1 MFKDKLI
8 FDVPEGPKLGQ
19 LKDLKEA
26 SDDELVEIGN
36 TAVEVLELRESE
48 EETNLERADQ
58 DKLSGGDYTCID
70 LVLLRFE
77 QYICRVL
84 GEDNSSKSCSDA

>member
-19 LKDLKEA
+19 LKDLEEA

-48 EETNLERADQ
+48 EETNLERVDQ
-58 DKLSGGDYTCID
+58 DKLSGDYTCID

-84 GEDNSSKSCSDA
+84 GEDNSSRSCSDA

>member
-19 LKDLKEA
+19 LKDLEEA

-48 EETNLERADQ
+48 EETNLERVDQ
-58 DKLSGGDYTCID
+58 DKLEVEITRTSTWCSSG
-70 LVLLRFE
+70 
-77 QYICRVL
+77 
-84 GEDNSSKSCSDA
+84 SSSTFVEY